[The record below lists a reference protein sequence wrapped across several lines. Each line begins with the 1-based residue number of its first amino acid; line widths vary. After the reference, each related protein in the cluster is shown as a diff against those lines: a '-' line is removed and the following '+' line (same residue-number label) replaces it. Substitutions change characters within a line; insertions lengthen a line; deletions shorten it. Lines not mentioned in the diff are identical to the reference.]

1 MSTARSL
8 ATQASR
14 IQPPISLTASRT
26 LVAEDSGAHFF
37 YNGVGDITL
46 NFPDALPVGFYCRVS
61 LASGGGR
68 VLFNKNSR
76 LSYGNASR
84 EALIFQWDVADVF
97 LSADGGNPIFLPIY
111 NLALPVLY
119 AQNTAQETR
128 STTTLVAV
136 AGLSA
141 PLEVNAA
148 YDVDIVVPYTSSV
161 TTESL
166 KLGVTLPNGAVPS
179 LQIDIFVTNTSGT
192 SNRTGHYWPTA
203 ALAASGTSGS
213 ASVVGQTLMAHVWGK
228 VRTGATAGNLV
239 VTAGAR
245 DTSGTVT
252 IAANTAS
259 MSVSKVYDQGRT

>member
-1 MSTARSL
+1 MSTARNL
-8 ATQASR
+8 AAQASR
-14 IQPPISLTASRT
+14 IDPPIELTANRT
-26 LVAEDSGAHFF
+26 MSDDDSGKSFV
-37 YNGVGDITL
+37 YNGNAAIVLT
-46 NFPDALPVGFYCRVS
+46 FPLALSNGFKARISNAGQGSVTFNYP
-61 LASGGGR
+61 GR
-68 VLFNKNSR
+68 VEF
-76 LSYGNASR
+76 GNASR
-84 EALIFQWDVADVF
+84 GGLIFQWDVADVECEAVGATPVF
-97 LSADGGNPIFLPIY
+97 NAIY

-119 AQNTAQETR
+119 AENTAAVTR
-128 STTTLVAV
+128 SNTTLTAMQ
-136 AGLSA
+136 GMSL

-192 SNRTGHYWPTA
+192 SNRTGHFWPTA
-203 ALAASGTSGS
+203 ALATSGTSGS

-259 MSVSKVYDQGRT
+259 MSASKVYDQGRT